1 MTVVPDEES
10 SEEHSQVY
18 EEPFPIPRLM
28 KISNPKPALVP
39 KYTALVEE
47 FNYDLFQL
55 YFSLVNYHIKSYDLN
70 PNQEF
75 SPALETFC
83 TAFDNEGD
91 NEEGQSEG
99 KKKLDPKRLAEPEC
113 VVGRNHVVR
122 KFLLVCQKRFF
133 ELTAQPSLTKIAV
146 LHNELF
152 YASEVL
158 RQHNPDQEM
167 MNFCDMLMAD
177 TFDLYNA
184 VIGDIINNQYWN
196 AGKNVEELITDL
208 LKKEILT
215 IRNLNR
221 ETFQRMSSCAIQ
233 RALDKAPPGQA
244 GKIRGWAKDNEIVF
258 ETDGK

>member
-1 MTVVPDEES
+1 MSVETIDDT
-10 SEEHSQVY
+10 SEDHSQIY

-28 KISNPKPALVP
+28 KIPNPKPALMP
-39 KYTALVEE
+39 KYTALTEE

-55 YFSLVNYHIKSYDLN
+55 YFSLVNYHIKSFDLN
-70 PNQEF
+70 PNEEF

-83 TAFDNEGD
+83 TAFDNEGE
-91 NEEGQSEG
+91 NEEGGEG

-113 VVGRNHVVR
+113 LICRNHIVR
-122 KFLLVCQKRFF
+122 KFLIECQRKFF
-133 ELTAQPSLTKIAV
+133 EQTAHPSLTKIAV

-158 RQHNPDQEM
+158 RQHNPDPDM

-184 VIGDIINNQYWN
+184 VIGDIINNRYWN
-196 AGKNVEELITDL
+196 AGKSVEELISDL

-221 ETFQRMSSCAIQ
+221 DTFQRMSSCAIQ
-233 RALDKAPPGQA
+233 RALDKAPPGYA
-244 GKIRGWAKDNEIVF
+244 GKIKGWAKDNEITF
-258 ETDGK
+258 DGDGK

>member
-1 MTVVPDEES
+1 MAVVVDEDT
-10 SEEHSQVY
+10 SEDHSQIY

-28 KISNPKPALVP
+28 KIPNPKPALMP
-39 KYTALVEE
+39 KYTALTEK

-55 YFSLVNYHIKSYDLN
+55 YFSLVNYHVKSYDLN
-70 PNQEF
+70 PNEEF

-91 NEEGQSEG
+91 AEDGDEG

-113 VVGRNHVVR
+113 IIGRNLIVR
-122 KFLLVCQKRFF
+122 KFLIECQKRFF
-133 ELTAQPSLTKIAV
+133 ELSSQPSLTKIAV

-158 RQHNPDQEM
+158 RQHNPDPDM

-184 VIGDIINNQYWN
+184 VIGNIINNQYWN
-196 AGKNVEELITDL
+196 AGKSVEDLINDV

-221 ETFQRMSSCAIQ
+221 ETFQRMSSCAIM
-233 RALDKAPPGQA
+233 RALDKAPAGQA
-244 GKIRGWAKDNEIVF
+244 GKIKGWAKDNEIVF
-258 ETDGK
+258 EG